1 MIVSPPRS
9 YQHVADGLRLQRAH
23 KGHQRRLFV
32 PIKLKACHKVKK
44 FDCIFQRQQSPIVE
58 IGRQSLIPRNAND
71 LIGPSASAPNRS
83 RNRSWSM

>member
-9 YQHVADGLRLQRAH
+9 YQHVADGLRLKRAH

-44 FDCIFQRQQSPIVE
+44 FDCIFQRQQSPIVK
-58 IGRQSLIPRNAND
+58 IWRRILDP
-71 LIGPSASAPNRS
+71 P
-83 RNRSWSM
+83 